1 MIKTIFA
8 LLLTIACL
16 GCGGYSSPSSSS
28 MPPAPGVMPTIMQL
42 VPNTANAGDP
52 QFTLTVN
59 GSNFAGA
66 AVVNCNGAAQTTTR
80 MTGGQLTATIPASA
94 VATAGSVAI
103 TVTNPATPGSGGIY
117 GNGGTNAATSSS
129 MTFTVN

>member
-1 MIKTIFA
+1 
-8 LLLTIACL
+8 
-16 GCGGYSSPSSSS
+16 
-28 MPPAPGVMPTIMQL
+28 MQL

-66 AVVNCNGAAQTTTR
+66 AVVNWNGTPQTTTR

-94 VATAGSVAI
+94 VATAGSIAI

-129 MTFTVN
+129 MTFTIN